1 MGSRDR
7 RIPRSS
13 QARGLLY
20 LKQGGRQGLTP
31 GAVLW
36 LAQSPQFSGNYH
48 YFHFIYEKVGTSV
61 RGWRYTH
68 ISDSLTEKIHLP
80 ALPPHSLSDLKGCL
94 DSTNKSP
101 LPGYSSPSYL
111 ILLNPKHSPKLIW
124 LRLEA
129 DPSVKSSIF
138 AFMFS
143 PMWVVKIQHF
153 SLMFQEPQ
161 KIKRAASSQPT
172 TEFTVYSAAHNTSAS
187 ILSGSSKRY
196 KLGPYNY
203 PL

>member
-1 MGSRDR
+1 MKK
-7 RIPRSS
+7 
-13 QARGLLY
+13 RGL
-20 LKQGGRQGLTP
+20 
-31 GAVLW
+31 
-36 LAQSPQFSGNYH
+36 QS
-48 YFHFIYEKVGTSV
+48 ETEGTHTQV
-61 RGWRYTH
+61 TTWPK
-68 ISDSLTEKIHLP
+68 KIHLP
-80 ALPPHSLSDLKGCL
+80 ALSPHSLSDLTGCL

-111 ILLNPKHSPKLIW
+111 ILVNPKHSPKLIW

-143 PMWVVKIQHF
+143 PMWVVKMQHF

-161 KIKRAASSQPT
+161 KIKGAASSQPT

-187 ILSGSSKRY
+187 ILSGSRKRY

-203 PL
+203 PCREAYQGECRHNSYNNGNTNSHLYLEPGMPRAFKHPHP